1 MAHKPISPVL
11 YGFIYAALV
20 GLTALTVYLSARA
33 HLGRMEVV
41 VALGIAT
48 VKTVLVGLFFMH
60 LVHAGKLTWLILAAG
75 VLFLGVMLALTM
87 GDYQTRQRQV
97 AVTLRGKAT
106 GSSRSA

>member
-11 YGFIYAALV
+11 YGLVYVALV
-20 GLTALTVYLSARA
+20 GFTALTVALSAYA

-60 LVHAGKLTWLILAAG
+60 LIHSGKLTWLILAAG
-75 VLFLGVMLALTM
+75 VLFLGIMLALTM
-87 GDYQTRQRQV
+87 SDYLTR
-97 AVTLRGKAT
+97 G
-106 GSSRSA
+106 